1 MLFQAT
7 ESRIIKIAFLLE
19 QVDIGLTAENGRR
32 RYEFMFDIK
41 TPKRI
46 YFLAV
51 DSHEEMTTW
60 VQMVCSA
67 CGLTSTKDDENGG

>member
-1 MLFQAT
+1 M
-7 ESRIIKIAFLLE
+7 
-19 QVDIGLTAENGRR
+19 TAENGKQ

-51 DSHEEMTTW
+51 DTHEDMTTW

-67 CGLTSTKDDENGG
+67 CGLTSTKDDESGKYVLLFISLNVVGSLNLLP